1 MTNPKKRNNFA
12 VKFEYK
18 TTNTIKELTNTIMND
33 QEKDFFFSEK
43 VKAGKRIYY
52 FDVKKSRNGE
62 KYIAITE
69 SKKIMEGDFDNP
81 RISFEKH
88 KIFLYKEDYEK
99 FINALTRSLAVAK
112 GEKSVEEAK
121 TEVAETVMNGA
132 MYHHEEKDVS
142 DDIKLDVEF

>member
-1 MTNPKKRNNFA
+1 MQSNF
-12 VKFEYK
+12 K
-18 TTNTIKELTNTIMND
+18 TKLETLLKELTNTIMMD
-33 QEKDFFFSEK
+33 QERDFFFSEK

-62 KYIAITE
+62 KYISITE

-99 FINALTRSLAVAK
+99 FLSALTRSLAVAK
-112 GEKSVEEAK
+112 GEMSLDEARTEVEEL
-121 TEVAETVMNGA
+121 VMNGA
-132 MYHHEEKDVS
+132 VYRHEEKEAS
-142 DDIKLDVEF
+142 DDIQLDVEF